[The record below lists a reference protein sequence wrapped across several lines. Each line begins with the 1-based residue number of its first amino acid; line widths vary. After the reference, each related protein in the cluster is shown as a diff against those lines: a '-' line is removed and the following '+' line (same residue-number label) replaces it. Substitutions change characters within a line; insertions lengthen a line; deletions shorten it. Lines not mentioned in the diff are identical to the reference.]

1 MAKKYDV
8 NDLVNVIPTL
18 LNDPLGSLAVF
29 LENNQQSSNDK
40 SQNENIE
47 DPEMESILK
56 AEEEIRKKK
65 ELLLKRKRSLKERLR
80 SAVKQL
86 ENGSNNYNDVY
97 LLIDEIKN

>member
-29 LENNQQSSNDK
+29 LENNQETNKEQ
-40 SQNENIE
+40 QPENIE

-65 ELLLKRKRSLKERLR
+65 EELLKKKRSLKERLR